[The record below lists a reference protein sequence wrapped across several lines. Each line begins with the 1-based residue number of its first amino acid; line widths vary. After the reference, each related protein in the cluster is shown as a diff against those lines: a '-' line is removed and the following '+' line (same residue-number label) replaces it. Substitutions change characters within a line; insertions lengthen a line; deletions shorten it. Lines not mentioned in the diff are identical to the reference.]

1 MLTPEENDLLCRV
14 EGNAPMGQLMRRHW
28 IPALM
33 SEELVTDGKPVR
45 VKLLGEELVA
55 FRNSE
60 GKVGLLDEFCPH
72 RGPSLAYGRN
82 EQCGLR
88 CLYHGWKFDI
98 EGNVVEMPSEP
109 VGTPMKEKTKI
120 KSYPTAE
127 VGGFV
132 WAYMGPAAEK
142 PAFQRPPFSP
152 DESTQVS
159 ITKVKVPC
167 NWAQVQE
174 GQIDSAHSSSL
185 HSSDMVPARVESAGA
200 TSTNWTRPS
209 TDKAP
214 RMISQV
220 TPYGFRYV
228 ALRRP
233 IKNAQTHDYARITVY
248 VAPFISL
255 IPPNSS
261 YNVASVVVPAD
272 DTSTWFYF
280 ISWGG
285 TDTVGTD
292 EWRAFNHLVK
302 GVDIDEHYN
311 SRRTMDNDFGQDRDA
326 MASGN
331 FTGIKGIPNQDIA
344 MWVSMGKIA
353 DRRRDTLGASDIA
366 VVEFRRLMVEA
377 VKQFRDGAAAAIGTA
392 EPRVPQIEIASY
404 QGIVSKG
411 TDWLTLGTQETEQ
424 AILNNMAKAAS

>member
-1 MLTPEENDLLCRV
+1 MLTKEENDLLCRV
-14 EGNAPMGQLMRRHW
+14 EGDAPMGQLMRRHW

-33 SEELVTDGKPVR
+33 SEELEADGKPVR

-55 FRNSE
+55 FRNSD

-72 RGPSLAYGRN
+72 RGTSLVYARN

-109 VGTPMKEKTKI
+109 AGSPMKEKTKI
-120 KSYPTAE
+120 KSYPTEEA
-127 VGGFV
+127 GGFV

-152 DESTQVS
+152 DEETQVS
-159 ITKVKVPC
+159 ITKMRVPC

-200 TSTNWTRPS
+200 TATNWTRPS

-214 RMISQV
+214 RMISQA

-280 ISWGG
+280 IAWGG
-285 TDTVGTD
+285 ASTVGTE

-302 GVDIDEHYN
+302 GTDVDESYN
-311 SRRTMDNDFGQDRDA
+311 PVRTMANDFRQDREA
-326 MASGN
+326 MKDGN
-331 FTGIKGIPNQDIA
+331 FTGIKGIPNQDLA
-344 MWVSMGKIA
+344 MWVSMGKLV
-353 DRRRDTLGASDIA
+353 DRTRDTLGASDIA
-366 VVEFRRLMVEA
+366 VVEFRRLMLDA
-377 VKQFRDGAAAAIGTA
+377 VKQFRDGKAPALGTS
-392 EPRVPQIEIASY
+392 EPRVPQVEISSF
-404 QGIVSKG
+404 QGIVPKG
-411 TDWLTLGTQETEQ
+411 TDWLTLGTQALEQ
-424 AILNNMAKAAS
+424 EILSKMAKAAS